1 MRLPAAVLPLLLCG
15 LFGSSLVADTKY
27 HEASGVE
34 IWLPDNWNVEEEEDG
49 LICGDPD
56 DEVAMFFLVLPY
68 GTLEAACDALDE
80 ECAKIIDNLET
91 GEGEEVE
98 LNGMRGYL
106 VEGSGTVEGN
116 PVEASV
122 LALDVPKQDC
132 VLLCFGMGVEGAAE
146 KHEET
151 LAKILESIKAKE

>member
-1 MRLPAAVLPLLLCG
+1 MRLSSAVLCVLLCG
-15 LFGSSLVADTKY
+15 MFAPSLVADTKT

-34 IWLPDNWNVEEEEDG
+34 IWIPDNWKCEEVEES
-49 LICGDPD
+49 LVCGDPD
-56 DEVAMFFLVLPY
+56 DEVALFFIVLPY

-91 GEGEEVE
+91 DDGEEVE

-106 VEGSGTVEGN
+106 VEGNGTVEGQR
-116 PVEASV
+116 VEASV

-132 VLLCFGMGVEGAAE
+132 VLLAFGMGVEGAAE
-146 KHEET
+146 RHEET
-151 LAKILESIKAKE
+151 LAKILESIRAKE